1 MERKDEIIMVGP
13 AFPIR
18 PSRSAG
24 LSNQKSGPRD
34 EVQLSFAPGAISVVI
49 EDGPSQ
55 SLANEGFNSDEP
67 RIPAG
72 QPGGGRWTKAGE
84 GTSAGQGSGKR
95 LEEQQHSVKPAPHPT
110 PSPSRQEAKT
120 NKANPPHA
128 TATGAGTRD
137 HLVQALKELDT
148 GYAKEV
154 ADIMGMRGIT
164 EAERAAGLKS
174 LKEKYE
180 KAPGDLS
187 ERIDKIEQTAE
198 DLAFAYGGKASDYYK
213 YLDDS
218 DPKVQELMGLLDHLE
233 AYGFKDAFLLALRH
247 HEGGPLPPPSNSHVL
262 NAALQVAMSVVGP
275 EGSAVEK
282 RLHAAEKSAVEEAAA
297 KAGKLKQFLENIATG
312 VQRAAKTAK
321 ELADE
326 NPGKA
331 IQHERT
337 LRDVNGNKVLDPVTG
352 EGRRVDHVVIDR
364 DANSAKTYETT
375 GGKC

>member
-1 MERKDEIIMVGP
+1 
-13 AFPIR
+13 
-18 PSRSAG
+18 
-24 LSNQKSGPRD
+24 
-34 EVQLSFAPGAISVVI
+34 
-49 EDGPSQ
+49 
-55 SLANEGFNSDEP
+55 
-67 RIPAG
+67 
-72 QPGGGRWTKAGE
+72 
-84 GTSAGQGSGKR
+84 
-95 LEEQQHSVKPAPHPT
+95 
-110 PSPSRQEAKT
+110 
-120 NKANPPHA
+120 
-128 TATGAGTRD
+128 
-137 HLVQALKELDT
+137 
-148 GYAKEV
+148 
-154 ADIMGMRGIT
+154 MRMQGIT
-164 EAERAAGLKS
+164 DAERNAGLKS
-174 LKEKYE
+174 LKEKYQ
-180 KAPGDLS
+180 KARGDLS
-187 ERIDKIEQTAE
+187 KRIDKIEQTAE

-262 NAALQVAMSVVGP
+262 NAALQVAISVVGP

-297 KAGKLKQFLENIATG
+297 KAGKLKQLLENIATG

-337 LRDVNGNKVLDPVTG
+337 LRDVSGNKVLDPVTG

-375 GGKC
+375 GENVDKRLQLDKEKRIIEAGGKYIHDKETGELIPVEGVSEVRRQK